1 MILYIIFMIKLKN
14 ILIKYFI
21 KLIPLLFIISFGIL
35 INSWV
40 IHNNNFFYADD
51 WGWFLILKKYSWFN
65 FFKIIPT
72 QMYNDRP
79 IGVLFLKTL
88 FAVFK
93 YNHTIHH
100 TILLCIHILNAIM
113 VYLFINQLVKYF
125 HLKLKYLFFLGAI
138 YFIAWPKSIM
148 AVHWDAAAFDLLSC
162 FFTLIFLNLCMQ
174 LLKTKNMLLGIL
186 STIVFLL
193 MVRTKESTLL
203 ISIIPIIIIFIKSK
217 PRKLSFNFFK
227 NNLSS
232 LIFILLNIVLTIFYL
247 SYLLILANQSHFMG
261 YGPGSPYYVSLN
273 PFIILRN
280 LFRYI
285 YLFVDIFSSNQV
297 FTRYAQLPL
306 FLSILFIILIMYLL
320 IHKKTQDIA
329 ILCVFSL
336 ILSLFPVLPL

>member
-1 MILYIIFMIKLKN
+1 
-14 ILIKYFI
+14 
-21 KLIPLLFIISFGIL
+21 
-35 INSWV
+35 
-40 IHNNNFFYADD
+40 
-51 WGWFLILKKYSWFN
+51 
-65 FFKIIPT
+65 
-72 QMYNDRP
+72 
-79 IGVLFLKTL
+79 
-88 FAVFK
+88 
-93 YNHTIHH
+93 
-100 TILLCIHILNAIM
+100 
-113 VYLFINQLVKYF
+113 
-125 HLKLKYLFFLGAI
+125 
-138 YFIAWPKSIM
+138 
-148 AVHWDAAAFDLLSC
+148 
-162 FFTLIFLNLCMQ
+162 LNLCMQ